1 MKRLICI
8 ILAATIC
15 MSITGC
21 SVVRKDLLN
30 EDITSKTATC
40 NSKELYDGQFYVWHD
55 EQQSNIE
62 KDINCD
68 QSKFKDYNYNIFRP
82 VYMDENKL
90 EDEEVIMVLDEN
102 DEKIPTL
109 HPGDKLVYYSTSKI
123 PLTLNFAKY
132 YDHGYSIG
140 LYHLTEVMKYSEQ
153 YIISDAS
160 YVKKGSSV
168 ERIGSLFSDC
178 DKVSIAKVGDVNLTY
193 ENLSEAGTIKG
204 LIEGN
209 SYEVNAYAG
218 TLRYTLNAAAADT
231 RIFSKMG
238 DYEAYSYSFVGNG
251 VMIIDIPS
259 YFKSGYYTINK
270 MGLFKYVAN
279 ESDTNFNEDIDKD
292 EYNKYE
298 EDLIVKKET
307 EKITNSDWINEDGI
321 SSMDVRAVTVDQHEA
336 LSISLSTDN
345 IINDSI
351 KSSPQIAVYNSSLD
365 DNAAGGYN
373 NPKIVTFENLKANKK
388 VSEYFDLGKGVYVVT
403 LTGMSNYV
411 KYNLDLNI
419 AESEKTSNSDSTL
432 E

>member
-140 LYHLTEVMKYSEQ
+140 LYHLTEVMKYSGQ

-231 RIFSKMG
+231 HIFSKMG

-321 SSMDVRAVTVDQHEA
+321 SSMDVRAITVDQHEA

-419 AESEKTSNSDSTL
+419 AESEKTSNSNSTL